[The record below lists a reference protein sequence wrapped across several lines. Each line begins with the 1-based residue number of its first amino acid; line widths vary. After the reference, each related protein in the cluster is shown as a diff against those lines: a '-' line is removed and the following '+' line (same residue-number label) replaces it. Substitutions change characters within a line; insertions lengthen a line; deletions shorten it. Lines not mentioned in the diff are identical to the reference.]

1 MSRMKMP
8 SLCKST
14 KQKPISF
21 QNVIVCEFCRMFPFK
36 ILFYV
41 NFAGICLLIAP
52 CKPEVTRLSCWS
64 RNWSKLNRSSE
75 NRQLG
80 LWLLSG
86 TMSKHQLR
94 NSLKSLWYVLLNG
107 GVNMWFHS
115 IGKDSFKFPFS
126 ISESVEVWSSTIV
139 QVIVAN
145 CPDDRG
151 RFAEFRLQLSSFC
164 HQEIPCLR
172 HGRFLR

>member
-1 MSRMKMP
+1 M
-8 SLCKST
+8 
-14 KQKPISF
+14 
-21 QNVIVCEFCRMFPFK
+21 
-36 ILFYV
+36 LFYV

-64 RNWSKLNRSSE
+64 RNWSKLNRSPE

-80 LWLLSG
+80 LWLLSA

-107 GVNMWFHS
+107 VVKMWFHS
-115 IGKDSFKFPFS
+115 IGKDAYSNFPFS
-126 ISESVEVWSSTIV
+126 ISESVEVWSGTIV

-145 CPDDRG
+145 CPDDGG
-151 RFAEFRLQLSSFC
+151 RFAEFCLQFSSLC
-164 HQEIPCLR
+164 RQKIPHLR
-172 HGRFLR
+172 HGRFLRQQKQNHQ